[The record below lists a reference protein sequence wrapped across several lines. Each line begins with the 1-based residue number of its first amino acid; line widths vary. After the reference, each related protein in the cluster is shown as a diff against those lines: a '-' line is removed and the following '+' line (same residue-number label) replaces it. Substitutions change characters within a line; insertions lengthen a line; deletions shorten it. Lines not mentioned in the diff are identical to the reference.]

1 MGDGRHRQR
10 FHGQIAGLG
19 STSGTRVVVG
29 RWATSPFGS
38 FADVMVERTDGHRVL
53 YAPSREVGDFI
64 ADTYVFDEIRT
75 LPVVVEVADGR
86 WSVHADDLHLQ
97 FTTGRRLPLG
107 WALHV
112 VPQPLAQSTTWA
124 GLVDPVAR
132 RVLRGVSTRGQARS
146 GRREWY
152 GATDLHAV
160 TSLRGRL
167 GDVPLGDLTRVDP
180 PTRFGFSSTP
190 PRPSVT
196 SVVTTVEVLQA
207 PRRPGGAVP

>member
-1 MGDGRHRQR
+1 MDDGRHRQR

-29 RWATSPFGS
+29 RWTTSPLGS
-38 FADVMVERTDGHRVL
+38 FADVMLERANGHRVL
-53 YAPSREVGDFI
+53 YAPSQEVGEFI

-75 LPVVVEVADGR
+75 VPVVVEVVDGC
-86 WSVHADDLHLQ
+86 WSVHADDLHAQ

-107 WALHV
+107 WVLRA
-112 VPQPLAQSTTWA
+112 VPQALAQSTAWA

-132 RVLRGVSTRGQARS
+132 RVLRDVSTRGQARS

-167 GDVPLGDLTRVDP
+167 AGEPLGDLARVDP

-196 SVVTTVEVLQA
+196 TVVTTVEVLDS
-207 PRRPGGAVP
+207 

>member
-29 RWATSPFGS
+29 RWAASPLGS
-38 FADVMVERTDGHRVL
+38 FADVMLERAEGHRVL
-53 YAPSREVGDFI
+53 YAPTREVGEFV

-75 LPVVVEVADGR
+75 VPVVVEVVGGS

-97 FTTGRRLPLG
+97 LTTGRRLPLG
-107 WALHV
+107 WALRA
-112 VPQPLAQSTTWA
+112 VPPFVAQSTTWA

-167 GDVPLGDLTRVDP
+167 AGEPLGDLARVDP

-196 SVVTTVEVLQA
+196 TVVTTVEVLE
-207 PRRPGGAVP
+207 P

>member
-1 MGDGRHRQR
+1 MRGGRHRQR

-29 RWATSPFGS
+29 RWDDSPLGS
-38 FADVMVERTDGHRVL
+38 FADVMLERPDGHRVL
-53 YAPSREVGDFI
+53 YAPTREVGEFI
-64 ADTYVFDEIRT
+64 ADTYVFDEVRT
-75 LPVVVEVADGR
+75 VPVTADVADGR
-86 WSVHADDLHLQ
+86 WDVAADDLRVE
-97 FTTGRRLPLG
+97 FTTGGRMPVG
-107 WALHV
+107 WALRA
-112 VPQPLAQSTTWA
+112 VPGPLARSTTWA
-124 GLVDPVAR
+124 TVVDPVAR

-167 GDVPLGDLTRVDP
+167 DGLPLGDLAPVDP

-196 SVVTTVEVLQA
+196 TVVTTVEVL
-207 PRRPGGAVP
+207 GT

>member
-10 FHGQIAGLG
+10 FHGRIAGLG

-29 RWATSPFGS
+29 RWTTSPLGA
-38 FADVMVERTDGHRVL
+38 FADVMLERADGHRVL
-53 YAPSREVGDFI
+53 YAPSQEVGDFV

-75 LPVVVEVADGR
+75 VPVVVEVVDGC
-86 WSVHADDLHLQ
+86 WSVHADDLHAQ

-107 WALHV
+107 WALRA
-112 VPQPLAQSTTWA
+112 VPRPLAESTTWA

-146 GRREWY
+146 GRHEWY

-160 TSLRGRL
+160 TALRGRL
-167 GDVPLGDLTRVDP
+167 GGEPLGDLAQVEP

-196 SVVTTVEVLQA
+196 TVVTTVEVLE
-207 PRRPGGAVP
+207 P

>member
-1 MGDGRHRQR
+1 MRDGRHRQR

-29 RWATSPFGS
+29 RWHASPLGS
-38 FADVMVERTDGHRVL
+38 FADVMLERPDGHRVL

-64 ADTYVFDEIRT
+64 ADTYVFDEVRT
-75 LPVVVEVADGR
+75 VPVAADVEDGR
-86 WSVHADDLHLQ
+86 WVVTADDLRVE
-97 FTTGRRLPLG
+97 FTTGRRVPLG
-107 WALHV
+107 WALRA
-112 VPQPLAQSTTWA
+112 VPGPLARSTTWA
-124 GLVDPVAR
+124 TVVDPVAR
-132 RVLRGVSTRGQARS
+132 WVLRGVSTRGQARS

-160 TSLRGRL
+160 TSLRGTLDGRA
-167 GDVPLGDLTRVDP
+167 LGDLAPVQP

-196 SVVTTVEVLQA
+196 TVVTTVEVLRA
-207 PRRPGGAVP
+207 